1 MTTSILLDPPKVWSR
16 SEALTSGCVPRAAGV
31 YAWYF
36 MSLPPLVPGQGC
48 LVRHGLTLLYVGIAP
63 KEPPQNGRKP
73 SSQTLAKRIRYHLRG
88 NAYGSTLRLTLGC
101 LLAEQLGIEL
111 RRVGSGGRLTFAQG
125 ESVLSDWMADNA
137 FVCWVE
143 TPSPWELE
151 AKLISNTCLP
161 LNLDQNRT
169 GAFYET
175 LTLARDYQR
184 RTARSLS
191 VWTRDA

>member
-16 SEALTSGCVPRAAGV
+16 SEALVSGCVPRAAGV

-36 MSLPPLVPGQGC
+36 KTLPPLVPDSGC
-48 LVRHGLTLLYVGIAP
+48 WVRQGLTLLYVGIAP

-73 SSQTLAKRIRYHLRG
+73 SSQTLARRIRYHLRG

-111 RRVGSGGRLTFAQG
+111 RRVGSGERVTFAEG
-125 ESVLSDWMADNA
+125 ESVLSEWMADNA

-143 TPSPWELE
+143 TPLPWELE
-151 AKLISNTCLP
+151 AQLISATCLP
-161 LNLDQNRT
+161 LNLAQNRRHPFH
-169 GAFYET
+169 AT
-175 LTLARDYQR
+175 LSALRREHRQRARTLP
-184 RTARSLS
+184 
-191 VWTRDA
+191 VWRPTV